1 MSDKFASEI
10 DFLSYAMG
18 MNMGEYLT
26 RTPIEVNTQA
36 ALDGVRDFLA
46 KSPKIS
52 QEEYVKA
59 MQVLQAKMQAAVQKQ
74 VDGLAAANIEA
85 EKKFM
90 AENGAH
96 EGVKTTASGLQYEV
110 IAEGKGDKPRVEDV
124 VTVNYVGSF
133 IDGKEFEN
141 TWQTKEPA
149 RFVMMSVIPGLAEG
163 VALMTPGSRY
173 RFTVPAELA
182 YGHDGA
188 GQIPPESALVFD
200 LQLVK
205 VEKVG
210 AHQQSFGMPGMSGGM
225 SKEMME
231 KMNPHK

>member
-1 MSDKFASEI
+1 MHAGNVIAGRPIAIELRRHGHGRPGLQRCFKGKTELSDDDMLKIST
-10 DFLSYAMG
+10 G
-18 MNMGEYLT
+18 MNSQQARRGSPGKVAKANSEKSKAYL
-26 RTPIEVNTQA
+26 
-36 ALDGVRDFLA
+36 
-46 KSPKIS
+46 
-52 QEEYVKA
+52 
-59 MQVLQAKMQAAVQKQ
+59 
-74 VDGLAAANIEA
+74 
-85 EKKFM
+85 
-90 AENGAH
+90 AENAKKK
-96 EGVKTTASGLQYEV
+96 GVVTTKSGLQYEV
-110 IAEGKGDKPRVEDV
+110 LTEGKGDKPRVEDV

>member
-10 DFLSYAMG
+10 DFLSYGMG

-90 AENGAH
+90 AENGAR

-110 IAEGKGDKPRVEDV
+110 IAEGKGDKPLAHSKVRVHY
-124 VTVNYVGSF
+124 TGTLL
-133 IDGKEFEN
+133 DGTEFDSSVRRG
-141 TWQTKEPA
+141 EPA
-149 RFVMMSVIPGLAEG
+149 EFGVNQVIAGWTEALQLMS
-163 VALMTPGSRY
+163 PGSKY
-173 RFTVPAELA
+173 RLFIPARLG
-182 YGHDGA
+182 YGEHGA
-188 GQIPPESALVFD
+188 GQAIPPNAALIFD
-200 LQLVK
+200 
-205 VEKVG
+205 VELLDIL
-210 AHQQSFGMPGMSGGM
+210 
-225 SKEMME
+225 
-231 KMNPHK
+231 

>member
-90 AENGAH
+90 AENGAR

-110 IAEGKGDKPRVEDV
+110 IAHSKVRVHY
-124 VTVNYVGSF
+124 TGTML
-133 IDGKEFEN
+133 DGTEFDSSVRRG
-141 TWQTKEPA
+141 EPA
-149 RFVMMSVIPGLAEG
+149 EFGVNQVIAGWTEALQLMS
-163 VALMTPGSRY
+163 PGSKY
-173 RFTVPAELA
+173 RLFIPARLG
-182 YGHDGA
+182 YGEHGA
-188 GQIPPESALVFD
+188 GQAIPPNAALIFD
-200 LQLVK
+200 
-205 VEKVG
+205 VELLDIL
-210 AHQQSFGMPGMSGGM
+210 
-225 SKEMME
+225 
-231 KMNPHK
+231 

>member
-1 MSDKFASEI
+1 MNDKFASEI

-26 RTPIEVNTQA
+26 RTPVKVNTQV

-46 KSPKIS
+46 KSPKLS

-90 AENGAH
+90 AENGAR

-110 IAEGKGDKPRVEDV
+110 IAEGKGDKPLAHSKVRVHY
-124 VTVNYVGSF
+124 TGTLL
-133 IDGKEFEN
+133 DGTEFDSSVRRG
-141 TWQTKEPA
+141 EPA
-149 RFVMMSVIPGLAEG
+149 EFGVNQVIAGWTEALQLMS
-163 VALMTPGSRY
+163 PGSKY
-173 RFTVPAELA
+173 RLFIPARLG
-182 YGHDGA
+182 YGEHGA
-188 GQIPPESALVFD
+188 GQAIPPNAALIFD
-200 LQLVK
+200 
-205 VEKVG
+205 VELLDIL
-210 AHQQSFGMPGMSGGM
+210 
-225 SKEMME
+225 
-231 KMNPHK
+231 

>member
-1 MSDKFASEI
+1 MI
-10 DFLSYAMG
+10 
-18 MNMGEYLT
+18 
-26 RTPIEVNTQA
+26 
-36 ALDGVRDFLA
+36 
-46 KSPKIS
+46 
-52 QEEYVKA
+52 
-59 MQVLQAKMQAAVQKQ
+59 
-74 VDGLAAANIEA
+74 
-85 EKKFM
+85 
-90 AENGAH
+90 
-96 EGVKTTASGLQYEV
+96 TTKSGLQYEV
-110 IAEGKGDKPRVEDV
+110 LTEGKGDKPRVEDV